1 MAKEKLREIEPLAQ
15 VTFSLR
21 VTGEN
26 ENDPG
31 SETFP
36 QKLIVGLG
44 ASGMA
49 PFEQLLMGRQAGE
62 TVSAAINRSDLPDF
76 FGPLPVTPPPLPKDA
91 DHLRVSVDIQEITKP
106 DGREMIRA
114 MAAQVHDCGG
124 GCGCGCGG
132 H

>member
-1 MAKEKLREIEPLAQ
+1 MAEEKFGEIAPLAQ

-26 ENDPG
+26 EKDQG
-31 SETFP
+31 AETFP
-36 QKLIVGLG
+36 QKLIVGLA
-44 ASGMA
+44 ASGIT
-49 PFEQLLMGRQAGE
+49 PFENLLMGRKAGE
-62 TVSAAINRSDLPDF
+62 TVTAAVARSDLPVF
-76 FGPLPVTPPPLPKDA
+76 FGPLPVTPPPLPDESDTLK
-91 DHLRVSVDIQEITKP
+91 VFVDIREIAKP

-114 MAAQVHDCGG
+114 MAAQVQDCGG

>member
-1 MAKEKLREIEPLAQ
+1 MAEEKPREIAPLAQ

-26 ENDPG
+26 ENDQG
-31 SETFP
+31 AETFP
-36 QKLIVGLG
+36 QKLIVGLA
-44 ASGMA
+44 ASGMT
-49 PFEQLLMGRQAGE
+49 PFENLLMGRQAGE
-62 TVSAAINRSDLPDF
+62 TVSAAIARSDLPGF
-76 FGPLPVTPPPLPKDA
+76 FGPLSITTPPLPKDA
-91 DHLRVSVDIQEITKP
+91 DPLTVSVDIREITKP